1 MPLRRLA
8 RSRFGWKHP
17 FSPRTSQ
24 FSRTRRNCHLSDKV
38 ICLGS
43 DETPTEKRPR
53 RSKMPRRGFAN
64 VDGHKSSEEVGM
76 GRKRAHGATAELRL
90 TIEQQEQASHQP
102 GTTAGPTMSRWITA

>member
-1 MPLRRLA
+1 MLLRRLG
-8 RSRFGWKHP
+8 RSRSGWKHH
-17 FSPRTSQ
+17 SSLRTSQ

-64 VDGHKSSEEVGM
+64 VDGHKSSEEVGV
-76 GRKRAHGATAELRL
+76 GRQRAHGATAELRL
-90 TIEQQEQASHQP
+90 TIEQQEQAPHQR
-102 GTTAGPTMSRWITA
+102 GATRETTMS